1 MKKYYLLGL
10 VSFILIILLT
20 FYNIICEPIPTWLK
34 VFSIIMATICILNGY
49 TEYINKK

>member
-34 VFSIIMATICILNGY
+34 VFSIIMATICMLDGY